1 MTLTDHPAYHTE
13 PVGAPYRFGR
23 WHKDRLTLSG
33 YRLELIEEIKARLR
47 GQNRRKFLILARA
60 RSGTTLLVNLLRQTP
75 TMRCDGEVLHFA
87 VRNPRRFLN
96 NLVSTTQRP
105 ACGAKLLSY
114 QIIEVQCMREPIK
127 FFDSLQKDGFCFIHL
142 VRDTFEQCVSLSIAQ
157 AQSIYFVKSGSDQD
171 GPKRM
176 QLDPAHFVKQVRWNM
191 TLLDLERRIM
201 DRFDHL
207 SLDYAHDLQ
216 DASMH
221 QKTVDRIAA
230 YIGVQ
235 SGSVH
240 ANSRKAIRERYED
253 MIENYDEVV
262 HALDSAG
269 LDALLP
275 KDR

>member
-1 MTLTDHPAYHTE
+1 ME
-13 PVGAPYRFGR
+13 RF
-23 WHKDRLTLSG
+23 
-33 YRLELIEEIKARLR
+33 E
-47 GQNRRKFLILARA
+47 
-60 RSGTTLLVNLLRQTP
+60 
-75 TMRCDGEVLHFA
+75 
-87 VRNPRRFLN
+87 
-96 NLVSTTQRP
+96 
-105 ACGAKLLSY
+105 
-114 QIIEVQCMREPIK
+114 
-127 FFDSLQKDGFCFIHL
+127 
-142 VRDTFEQCVSLSIAQ
+142 
-157 AQSIYFVKSGSDQD
+157 
-171 GPKRM
+171 
-176 QLDPAHFVKQVRWNM
+176 
-191 TLLDLERRIM
+191 
-201 DRFDHL
+201 HL